1 MERERRQ
8 CEALGRNVCKHS
20 GSTKLT
26 AALII
31 YNILLARCKTTRWI
45 MQKQNS
51 PDTRTYSANA

>member
-8 CEALGRNVCKHS
+8 CEALGRNACKHG

-26 AALII
+26 ADLII
-31 YNILLARCKTTRWI
+31 YNILLARCKTRSWI

-51 PDTRTYSANA
+51 PDIRTYSANA